1 MGFWDAVTSAE
12 PYANNL
18 HLVPDRYP
26 HKHPHHSSFT
36 GRMLFL
42 TPSQQCQSTEGRTC
56 RCMCKY
62 CDIQSYK
69 CQSNQLQRWP
79 DSTDKFRTIWVSKF
93 VIIRLLD
100 IVFTFSVNDKTA
112 QQCPLI
118 VWCLFR
124 VRMWVGCVVPARR
137 WVSLQ
142 HCLSTSSVA
151 CQTLTVTI
159 DWLLN
164 WSSWST
170 RSCDL
175 SCASWLLTNSLSM
188 NHSPLLLYD
197 CSVYIQGG
205 PLTASYYK
213 LDLSYFIKIS

>member
-1 MGFWDAVTSAE
+1 LFQTDIHTNTPITHLLQAGCSFWRPANSVKALKAELVDACVNIATSRVTNVKVTSYNVDLTALTSLGLYE
-12 PYANNL
+12 SVSL
-18 HLVPDRYP
+18 
-26 HKHPHHSSFT
+26 S
-36 GRMLFL
+36 LFACWTL
-42 TPSQQCQSTEGRTC
+42 C
-56 RCMCKY
+56 
-62 CDIQSYK
+62 
-69 CQSNQLQRWP
+69 
-79 DSTDKFRTIWVSKF
+79 V
-93 VIIRLLD
+93 
-100 IVFTFSVNDKTA
+100 SVNDKTA

-124 VRMWVGCVVPARR
+124 VRMWVGFVVPARR

-142 HCLSTSSVA
+142 HCSSTSSVA

-213 LDLSYFIKIS
+213 LDHSYFIKIS